1 MKNFKRII
9 QKWSIGFK
17 ILPIVITVIIVK
29 FISHKF
35 GFEVMELNALFSSL
49 IAGTIFLI
57 GFLITGV
64 LTDYKESEKL
74 PSELAGLLRNMC
86 DDAITIHK
94 AKNSVAAG
102 NFLQFLKL
110 FIVSMKDWLYKKEKC
125 KSVLH
130 KISTMNDYFIE
141 LEKEGIQANY
151 IIKMKN
157 DQNNLR
163 KTIMR
168 IDTIRD
174 TGFVSSAYAIVEA
187 MGFLTA
193 VGLIIIKIEPFY
205 ASLFLTLLI
214 TFIISYMLFLIKDLD
229 NPFDYAGNGETG
241 TEVSIKPI
249 HDLESLILETDYL
262 QVREFQPQ
270 KPDKST

>member
-1 MKNFKRII
+1 MKYHKRII

-17 ILPIVITVIIVK
+17 ILPIVIIVIIVK
-29 FISHKF
+29 FISHRF
-35 GFEVMELNALFSSL
+35 GFEIMELNALFSSL

-57 GFLITGV
+57 GFLISGV

-74 PSELAGLLRNMC
+74 PSELAGILRNIC

-102 NFLQFLKL
+102 KFMLFLKP
-110 FIVSMKDWLYKKEKC
+110 FILTMKDWMYKREKC
-125 KSVLH
+125 RSVLH
-130 KISTMNDYFIE
+130 KISLMNDHFIE

-163 KTIMR
+163 KVVMR

-174 TGFVSSAYAIVEA
+174 TEFVSSAYAIVEA

-193 VGLIIIKIEPFY
+193 IGLIIIRIEPFY
-205 ASLFLTLLI
+205 ASLFLTTLI
-214 TFIISYMLFLIKDLD
+214 TFIISYMFFLIKDLD
-229 NPFDYAGNGETG
+229 NPFDYATNGETG

-249 HDLESLILETDYL
+249 HDLEAVIQETDYL
-262 QVREFQPQ
+262 QVRELN
-270 KPDKST
+270 